1 MRALFPLIALFTLA
15 SELPAQPNI
24 VYILADDLGYG
35 DVQVLNPLPMR
46 REARAK
52 QAVYY
57 ANDEH
62 LNPHG
67 QQALAT
73 FLVQQ
78 LNLR

>member
-1 MRALFPLIALFTLA
+1 VA
-15 SELPAQPNI
+15 SWSH
-24 VYILADDLGYG
+24 
-35 DVQVLNPLPMR
+35 VQVLNPLPML

-62 LNPHG
+62 LNPRG
-67 QQALAT
+67 QQALAA